1 MVTVRSTFS
10 LFVVV
15 SVTMMACSGSS
26 GGGSGCSALSPLP
39 GGGRYA
45 GAKSDNAVNAR
56 ISSAGISYL
65 NTNWAKLVD
74 MFAPGQVLTI
84 DIPCTKVAVPVIGD
98 VLLADDGSR
107 GCNSTSCGKMDG
119 TCDAD
124 DAPHP
129 VAITITAFKLV
140 PKAPDSV
147 EAQVSVSIDTGR
159 IFVDTTNRHH
169 AACGFLTEVKCGL
182 DYDAAR
188 QPPSINSMKT
198 TLKFSIDSKWDK
210 QLRFTI
216 GNLVG
221 TEVCGSSGAQAAPYC
236 IDPDDLKFTG
246 ENNCGN
252 VYCGVADWSF
262 LKNFVAKLIS
272 PMLQD
277 KVQAA
282 LDKQECQTCGSG
294 LPACPNIPGA
304 SSTCVTAD
312 GICKD
317 TASTNCVPRFLGVEG
332 RVGIGSF
339 MTSFGAPADA
349 ALDMT
354 LFAGASVKVDTG
366 INLGTR
372 AGMSAVAVAPCV
384 PLLPAPALV
393 PVTPPDFDA
402 AASFGSNYHVGV
414 GLSQSFLNIAMH
426 QVHQSGALCLALNAS
441 NVGLL
446 STTIFKP
453 FLPSLGKLA
462 TRDGKDAPMMVVLKP
477 AAAPLVKVGEG
488 TFDPMTKKPVKP
500 LLTLTLPDVTVDI
513 YVMIDDRYARL
524 FSLSFDVALPLSLI
538 FNGCSSVQPAIGD
551 IKSLITNVKTSN
563 SEMLAEDPKVLADL
577 IPAVIGL
584 AEPALATA
592 LKPFALPALGPFK
605 LKVTETKGVGAIAGT
620 ENYNHLGIYAQLL
633 PSTAACAVSA
643 PAFAVKLLR
652 TELPRASEL
661 ELRGQPL
668 PYGDVILGVS
678 TTETAA
684 VEYSVRVDNGFW
696 STFRPAAQGELRV
709 THGNFWFD
717 GRHVVEVQ
725 ARFVDDAHGVSAPQ
739 AVAVGIDYR
748 APTVRLDVDRAA
760 DRVLVATEDGVT
772 PRAELLFAYRVG
784 LGEWGSFGAER
795 AIALSA
801 IEASG
806 GVAVRVKDLAGNV
819 GEASY
824 RVAKP
829 AAAPVDDVAGAEA
842 QDPGPAAGC
851 TAVPVAFGLPLLLAG
866 AARRRRR
873 S

>member
-1 MVTVRSTFS
+1 MVTVRKTLS
-10 LFVVV
+10 LFVLV
-15 SVTMMACSGSS
+15 SVTTMACSGSS
-26 GGGSGCSALSPLP
+26 GGASGCSALAPLP
-39 GGGRYA
+39 GGGRYP
-45 GAKSDNAVNAR
+45 GTKTDNAVNAR
-56 ISSAGISYL
+56 VSAAGVSYL

-98 VLLADDGSR
+98 VLLADDGTR

-188 QPPSINSMKT
+188 QPPGVNSMKT

-216 GNLVG
+216 GDLVG
-221 TEVCGSSGAQAAPYC
+221 TEVCGASGAQPAPYC

-304 SSTCVTAD
+304 SSTCITAD

-317 TASTNCVPRFLGVEG
+317 TTSSACVPRFLGVEG
-332 RVGIGSF
+332 RVAIGSYIS
-339 MTSFGAPADA
+339 SFGAPADA

-372 AGMSAVAVAPCV
+372 AGMNAVAVAPCV
-384 PLLPAPALV
+384 PLLPAPPIV

-402 AASFGSNYHVGV
+402 AASVGSNYHVGV
-414 GLSQSFLNIAMH
+414 GLSQSFLNVAMH

-462 TRDGKDAPMMVVLKP
+462 VRDGKDAPMMVVLKP

-488 TFDPMTKKPVKP
+488 TFDAVTKKPVKP
-500 LLTLTLPDVTVDI
+500 LITLTLPDVTADI

-524 FSLSFDVALPLSLI
+524 FSLGFDVSLPLSLI

-551 IKSLITNVKTSN
+551 VKSLITNVKTSN

-605 LKVTETKGVGAIAGT
+605 LKVTDTKGVGAIAGT

-643 PAFAVKLLR
+643 PAFAAKLLR
-652 TELPRASEL
+652 MDLPPASQL

-668 PYGDVILGVS
+668 PYGEVILGVS
-678 TTETAA
+678 TSETAG

-696 STFRPAAQGELRV
+696 STFRPAENGELRFAH
-709 THGNFWFD
+709 TNFWFD

-739 AVAVGIDYR
+739 AVVVGIDYR
-748 APTVRLDVDRAA
+748 APTVRLELDRAA
-760 DRVLVATEDGVT
+760 DRVTVVAEDAVT
-772 PRAELLFAYRVG
+772 PRANLEFAYRVG
-784 LGEWGSFGAER
+784 LGEWGAFGSER
-795 AIALSA
+795 PVALSA
-801 IEASG
+801 IESAG
-806 GVAVRVKDLAGNV
+806 GVAVRVKDVAGNV

-829 AAAPVDDVAGAEA
+829 AQVAVEDTRDAKSGDLAPG
-842 QDPGPAAGC
+842 AGC
-851 TAVPVAFGLPLLLAG
+851 SAVPVGFGISLIALG

-873 S
+873 P